1 MSGYGPC
8 ARPRDY
14 LSWLT
19 LVWLHGML
27 IPLRNSLR
35 AALAGGDKRKL
46 DLPTLDIHVMPR
58 RSLSGAAGMGPGTSL
73 R

>member
-35 AALAGGDKRKL
+35 AALAGVDKRRL
-46 DLPTLDIHVMPR
+46 DLPTVDIHARTIIVGSR
-58 RSLSGAAGMGPGTSL
+58 RDGAVDLA
-73 R
+73 